1 MDADRRNY
9 FTTGEFAALCGVS
22 KHTLFHYDETGVFSP
37 AVVGENGYRY
47 YSVTQ
52 IEAFT
57 LIAALREMDMPLAE
71 IRSYLDRRSPQAL
84 VELLE
89 EQERKLSAKLEQLR
103 RTRALVHGK
112 AALVRR
118 AVRVDPAA
126 VEREEQG
133 EALLVCTPARPFS
146 DSRNSALAVGEHVR
160 YCQKHHV
167 RSPHTI
173 GSLLPRAAAEAGE
186 FFDGYTFLYT
196 QVDRRPRGART
207 LTKPAGAYLCACHT
221 GGYESV
227 GECYRRMLAHAQRA
241 GLALGECFY
250 EDVLLDELAVPGY
263 RDLVLRISVQIT

>member
-1 MDADRRNY
+1 METERRNY

-47 YSVTQ
+47 YSVSQ

-71 IRSYLDRRSPQAL
+71 VKSYLDRRSPRAL

-118 AVRVDPAA
+118 AVEIDRAA
-126 VEREEQG
+126 VEVEEQG

-146 DSRNSALAVGEHVR
+146 DSRSSALAVGEHVR
-160 YCQKHHV
+160 YCQKHRV

-196 QVDRRPRGART
+196 QVDRRPRGAQT
-207 LTKPAGAYLCACHT
+207 LTKPAGSYLCACHI

-227 GECYRRMLAHAQRA
+227 GECYRRMLAHAEQA
-241 GLALGECFY
+241 GLALGEAFY

-263 RDLVLRISVQIT
+263 RDLVLRISVQIM